1 MQKHQI
7 NPFINKE
14 FRDAGIDPE
23 QYSGVIENLHKAFI
37 EHGKEMKISGGK
49 QLAMIVEEMRTGQKQ
64 FFNGDKTNLK
74 QTKEKEIRV
83 DQAVEIIK
91 NRKI

>member
-7 NPFINKE
+7 KPFINQE

-23 QYSGVIENLHKAFI
+23 QYAGIIEKLHEAFL
-37 EHGKEMKISGGK
+37 EHGKEMKIAGGK
-49 QLAMIVEEMRTGQKQ
+49 QLAMIVAEMRTGQKQ